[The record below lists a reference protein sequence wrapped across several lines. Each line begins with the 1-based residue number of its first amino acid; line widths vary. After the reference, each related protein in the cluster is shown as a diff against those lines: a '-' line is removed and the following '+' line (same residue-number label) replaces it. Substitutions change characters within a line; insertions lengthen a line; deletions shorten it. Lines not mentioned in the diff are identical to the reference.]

1 MLGARDDPRAH
12 LSSLKHAIGMVDVKA
27 HHGTMCL
34 GEYLELACKVI
45 LEIGMLDGRDMV
57 LTDVDEASDG
67 KVDPKGAVVL
77 EGLARRLHHQLA
89 CAHRGGV
96 SDMSL
101 ELEGLRGGE
110 LRGSARD
117 AVVEN
122 VGGEDGSG
130 MGAECAG
137 SSVKHALEIESA
149 GRLALGACEGARLNA
164 ARGVVV
170 EHVGQDAHG
179 AAHVVHEHAR
189 RLDAIERLL
198 GKIAECPRRKRL
210 LQVLALERAA
220 LAHKERAGH
229 NLARVGR
236 DEIDQG
242 LLAALGQPHLVQN
255 ACRLQ
260 RLCVG

>member
-1 MLGARDDPRAH
+1 
-12 LSSLKHAIGMVDVKA
+12 
-27 HHGTMCL
+27 
-34 GEYLELACKVI
+34 
-45 LEIGMLDGRDMV
+45 MLDGRDVV
-57 LTDVDEASDG
+57 LADVDETSDG
-67 KVDPKGAVVL
+67 EVDPKGAVIL
-77 EGLARRLHHQLA
+77 KSLARRLHHQLA
-89 CAHRGGV
+89 CAHGGGV
-96 SDMSL
+96 GDMAL

-110 LRGSARD
+110 LRGSAGD

-170 EHVGQDAHG
+170 EHDGQDAHG

-189 RLDAIERLL
+189 HLDAIERLL